1 MILIRLIPPYI
12 RRQISRMEKSIM
24 VEFSFINVD
33 ISEVDHHLLAWNADR
48 HAPEYKYTI
57 NIE

>member
-1 MILIRLIPPYI
+1 
-12 RRQISRMEKSIM
+12 MEKSIM